1 MKNYAEAD
9 EIFTA
14 HTHTHLEDRRESR
27 PPKKLNMIHRS
38 FISGAVAGWLLL
50 GVIAAVG
57 AEESKPLR
65 VLFVGNSLTWFP
77 GCDVPKT
84 VAALVNANPA
94 HRRIETALAEKIA
107 GQTLQLHWESGEVQ
121 KRLKSERWDYVV
133 IQGQSGEVL
142 YDNQGMREYGK
153 KLAEVVKAAGAKPV
167 FYMLWE
173 RRDLPG
179 TFEQIIRPTYTEMA
193 RDNEAGLAPVGAAWM
208 ESLKLQPKLALH
220 RPDGNHS
227 NDTGRY
233 LTACVFYALFTGER
247 PQGLAGAAGLSR
259 LPSGVSAFL
268 EERAWEAAK
277 EHLVEQSVAQS
288 ASVPASTPT
297 VTPAIAVAPT
307 QSVNLPVL
315 RNNRIVLRVRT
326 APKIVVRTR

>member
-1 MKNYAEAD
+1 
-9 EIFTA
+9 
-14 HTHTHLEDRRESR
+14 
-27 PPKKLNMIHRS
+27 MIRCS
-38 FISGAVAGWLLL
+38 FISSVVAGWFLMGFVASL
-50 GVIAAVG
+50 G
-57 AEESKPLR
+57 AEESRALR
-65 VLFVGNSLTWFP
+65 VLFVGNSHTWIDR
-77 GCDVPKT
+77 GYDVPRT

-94 HRRIETALAEKIA
+94 RRRIETAMVPVR
-107 GQTLQLHWESGEVQ
+107 QTLQLHWESGAVQ

-173 RRDLPG
+173 RRDSPG
-179 TFEQIIRPTYTEMA
+179 TFEQIIQPTYTEMA
-193 RDNEAGLAPVGAAWM
+193 RDNEGGLAPVGAAWM
-208 ESLKLQPKLALH
+208 QSLKLQPKLALH

-227 NDTGRY
+227 NDTGCY

-277 EHLVEQSVAQS
+277 GHLLEESVAQS
-288 ASVPASTPT
+288 ASVPASVPASAPAP
-297 VTPAIAVAPT
+297 TPAVPVAVAPAPST
-307 QSVNLPVL
+307 QSVSLPV
-315 RNNRIVLRVRT
+315 RNNRVALRVQS
-326 APKIVVRTR
+326 TRRGMVLTR